1 MVNNFEKRET
11 YTTTTIDGREFI
23 INAYDP
29 MIGNYLLMQI
39 ITFVLPLGL
48 GDMISNQIK
57 GSEKVLSKVE
67 NKPMMSK
74 ADFISFQTDILST
87 VYERYKS
94 GEKSPVVRENGTY
107 GIENVTMN
115 LCLRL
120 IISSLAFNFKDFFEG
135 VPFQDILT

>member
-48 GDMISNQIK
+48 GNMISNQIK
-57 GSEKVLSKVE
+57 GSEKILSKVE
-67 NKPMMSK
+67 NKPMMTK
-74 ADFISFQTDILST
+74 DDFISFQTDVLST
-87 VYERYKS
+87 VYERYAS

>member
-67 NKPMMSK
+67 NKQTMTK
-74 ADFISFQTDILST
+74 ADFISFQTDVLST